1 MRHFFTEGHK
11 TPMSWFSMRLNYSRS
26 VATTSI
32 IGHILGLGDRHTS
45 NLLIDTSTGEIVPID
60 LGISFEQ
67 VRCRFVK
74 SGSSIY

>member
-1 MRHFFTEGHK
+1 
-11 TPMSWFSMRLNYSRS
+11 MSWFSMRLNYSRS

-67 VRCRFVK
+67 VRCRFFLNLEAAFTDTAD
-74 SGSSIY
+74 SSSFAA